1 MKFRFPR
8 SWPLLNE
15 TTWRE
20 NLTRIVDYFKQRGV
34 IWVKTQ
40 KMSRLKLCLIAI
52 LLSASAGFAQ
62 PSLMEE
68 IFQLDR
74 SHSYINF
81 SITYMGYAKV
91 RGSFSDFDAT
101 IRYDEN
107 DLSKT
112 SVSFVL
118 QVPSI
123 NTNSDWRDKDLQS
136 PGWFDAET
144 FPTIRFSSTSARSEG
159 DQLIVTGDL
168 TIKDVTKTIELKMP
182 RPSGVL
188 KDNRDDLQVIFDSS
202 YELNRKE
209 YHVMGKRWDQV
220 KEGIASLSDQV
231 TVEFSLLG
239 KQIKAGNFSNWL
251 RNPRNP
257 QHHIYQAYNQG
268 GTAQAL
274 EQYQVMKDTMD
285 VDHHALNMVG
295 YMLIQ
300 QNKAEDAV
308 LLLKRN
314 VQDFPDQSNAFEG
327 LGEALAYANRKEE
340 ARTAYEKSLAL
351 NENNINALEMLKHFQ

>member
-1 MKFRFPR
+1 
-8 SWPLLNE
+8 
-15 TTWRE
+15 
-20 NLTRIVDYFKQRGV
+20 
-34 IWVKTQ
+34 
-40 KMSRLKLCLIAI
+40 MSRLKLLLLATLI
-52 LLSASAGFAQ
+52 STSTGFAQ

-74 SHSYINF
+74 SHSYVNF

-91 RGSFSDFDAT
+91 RGSFSDFDAA

-118 QVPSI
+118 QVASI
-123 NTNSDWRDKDLQS
+123 DTNSDWRDKDLQS
-136 PGWFDAET
+136 PGWFDAEA
-144 FPTIRFSSTSARSEG
+144 FPTIRFTSTSARPEG

-168 TIKDVTKTIELKMP
+168 TIKDVTKSIELKMNKP
-182 RPSGVL
+182 LGVL
-188 KDNRDDLQVIFDSS
+188 KDNRDDLQVIFESNHS
-202 YELNRKE
+202 LNRKK

-239 KQIKAGNFSNWL
+239 KQIKAGNFTNWL

-257 QHHIYQAYNQG
+257 RHHIYQAYNQG
-268 GTAQAL
+268 GTKQAI
-274 EQYQVMKDTMD
+274 EQYQVMKDTME
-285 VDHHALNMVG
+285 VGPRALNMVG

-300 QNKAEDAV
+300 ENKAVDAV
-308 LLLKRN
+308 TLLQRN
-314 VQDFPDQSNAFEG
+314 VQDFPDQADVFEG
-327 LGEALAYANRKEE
+327 LGEALAYANRPGE
-340 ARTAYEKSLAL
+340 AQTAYKKSLAL
-351 NENNINALEMLKHFQ
+351 NENNVNAREVLKHLHQKD